1 MELNF
6 TETKT
11 KSGVSLWTLSSTN
24 YNSVAMGVIIK
35 CGTRDEIW
43 PKEAGIAHALEH
55 MHFQGTTNFPNNMK
69 LAGRIEE
76 VGGRIN
82 ANTSNER
89 TFYHARVPV
98 GYAERAIEII
108 SEQIENSIFPEDKI
122 PVEMRNIVQEIK
134 RRNDDPQGYLW
145 KISKEFVYGDHPL
158 GKDVLGKEESVLA
171 FTREDFLAFKK
182 RYYNS
187 SNYVFVA
194 VGNITE
200 DEALKLFD
208 KYFTDDSEK
217 NPNNRKDE
225 IVVDKTNKQFVKN
238 KELDQLHVFLDAL
251 IGKGEDKSSLYL
263 EFFKNMISG
272 GMSFPLFQE
281 VRDKRG
287 LCYSIWA
294 SITKRMDVSN
304 FSVYVGTDP
313 KRYREAIDATME
325 VIEKSKSDINLLNK
339 VKNLRLGQLMLSY
352 ENTQDIIMWAVT
364 DILFLG
370 RPRGLEEIKKEIE
383 EVRIEDIKNAV
394 DKYLNPKSIYTTM
407 LAPKNFKLDYK
418 ID

>member
-11 KSGVSLWTLSSTN
+11 KSGVSLWTLSSSN

-55 MHFQGTTNFPNNMK
+55 MHFQGTTDFPNSQK
-69 LAGRIEE
+69 LIEHVEE
-76 VGGRIN
+76 VGGRISAMTN
-82 ANTSNER
+82 NER
-89 TFYHARVPV
+89 TFYFSRVPSDH
-98 GYAERAIEII
+98 AEKAVHVI
-108 SEQIENSIFPEDKI
+108 SEQIKNSIFPEDKI
-122 PVEMRNIVQEIK
+122 PVEMKNVVQEI
-134 RRNDDPQGYLW
+134 RRKNDDPKMHLGTL
-145 KISKEFVYGDHPL
+145 SKKFVYGDHPL
-158 GKDVLGKEESVLA
+158 GRDVLGTEESVLA
-171 FTREDFLAFKK
+171 FTKDDFLTFKK
-182 RYYNS
+182 RYYNPS
-187 SNYVFVA
+187 DYVFVT
-194 VGNITE
+194 VGNIAE

-208 KYFTDDSEK
+208 KYFTDNSEK

-225 IVVDKTNKQFVKN
+225 IVIDKTNKQFVEN
-238 KELDQLHVFLDAL
+238 KELDQLHISLDAL
-251 IGKGEDKSSLYL
+251 IGRGEDKSSLYL
-263 EFFKNMISG
+263 EFFRDMISG

-287 LCYSIWA
+287 LCYSIGA
-294 SITKRMDVSN
+294 LITKRMDVSN

-339 VKNLRLGQLMLSY
+339 VKNLKLGKLMLNY
-352 ENTQDIIMWAVT
+352 ENTEDIIMRTANDV
-364 DILFLG
+364 LFFG
-370 RPRGLEEIKKEIE
+370 RPRGFEEIKKEIE
-383 EVRIEDIKNAV
+383 EVKIEDIKNAV

-407 LAPKNFKLDYK
+407 LAPKDFKAD
-418 ID
+418 